1 MVQVDFSTLPTDAL
15 HRYLACFNLI
25 PEVVPSPLTAED
37 PGPPSSLLKSRED
50 TAPHGH
56 ALRRTSTASPGPGGS
71 GTGASRGR
79 RDGGA
84 NRRRSSRLVEDE
96 RQGGAPA
103 VYSDLGEVEVVL
115 ATLAERH
122 FRENEVK
129 EVDTLTAF
137 MCAVKAK
144 SIVKIGGF

>member
-1 MVQVDFSTLPTDAL
+1 M
-15 HRYLACFNLI
+15 
-25 PEVVPSPLTAED
+25 
-37 PGPPSSLLKSRED
+37 
-50 TAPHGH
+50 
-56 ALRRTSTASPGPGGS
+56 
-71 GTGASRGR
+71 
-79 RDGGA
+79 
-84 NRRRSSRLVEDE
+84 EDE